1 MFWETIILFN
11 TSFST
16 FKVLKTYILMSLL
29 SNCDFL
35 LLLQLDQEDLTF
47 PQVATMD
54 SVKVRTCPIL
64 SLIIQGFIIIRVSLW
79 CGVMQPLAAYPDLV
93 RDYDPIS
100 HLTICIHLLWWL
112 NNWIQHTLILTASFG
127 TWKVWKK
134 VTGKERIGKKNV
146 WTW

>member
-100 HLTICIHLLWWL
+100 HLTICIHLLW
-112 NNWIQHTLILTASFG
+112 
-127 TWKVWKK
+127 
-134 VTGKERIGKKNV
+134 
-146 WTW
+146 